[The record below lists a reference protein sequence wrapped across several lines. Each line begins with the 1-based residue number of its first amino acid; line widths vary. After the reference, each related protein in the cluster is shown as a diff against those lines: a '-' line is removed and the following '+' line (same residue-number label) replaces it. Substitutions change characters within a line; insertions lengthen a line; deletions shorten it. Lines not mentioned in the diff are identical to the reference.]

1 MTNEELRRINEKYGI
16 KNTQPQNIV
25 SAAPSYYADHIAEK
39 VSAINAKYGVPDTN
53 IREVLKESYKRKSY
67 SESSLNLPA
76 SGDYMGKPF
85 SYAQALKEYKERKL
99 NAQSGSLKPVQAQ
112 EPKTVLSDNKP
123 FIKNS
128 LDSISNTVLG
138 GAKNSAA
145 SYTNL
150 LGTFYEAGQG
160 GRTSEYMQ
168 QREIAAQ
175 ELERWEKAYQEEL
188 TAGTVKPGDSYYE
201 NMIADAKRKYDAY
214 NTVLSEKVQENA
226 TKGVYDIADN
236 IADSA
241 AKNIQK
247 AKETTPLPGILGDIA
262 VDAGASMTQMGIDAA
277 ANFALGGAA
286 ASGYSAARTMVPF
299 AARAFGSGTQKA
311 RRDGAKLK
319 DQLMYGAAIAAK
331 EVMTEKM
338 FNIAAPFKKVYG
350 EGTMDDIM
358 KGAIDKVV
366 GKLIKNGAGR
376 KIVTQLASGALGE
389 GLEEFIGDWLEW
401 QMPRIYNGDVDSAA
415 DTLSQSLYNFAVGA
429 ASGFVG
435 DASAQLINGAVEHG
449 TNKFNPESIPE
460 PLKNGKNTTKIKY
473 NGPIALNMEAS
484 SEVLTK
490 MNPVSTITG
499 NEFAK
504 SDISIIESVSLFFKT
519 LGNKVNRSGFGDVV
533 LTKRGIKDSIAH
545 GLGREKAAAFAAVP
559 DVIKYG
565 QEIDFK
571 DNWKNRGYDTY
582 MFAAPIE
589 YGAERKYVGVIVKHD
604 SKSNRFYLHEV
615 VSDLKNDTDVLFKT
629 GTVNNG
635 FPGNTSMSFKDNI
648 AQSDIYSNT
657 LSDDTYVALQD
668 NSINRA
674 TADAMTDLG
683 IKPVMTR
690 IKEAE
695 ADNTGYSLYA
705 FGTNNPDKQE
715 LYRRAVKIA
724 DNFGAKLKVTQ
735 LASGADG
742 EYSNGIISIDP
753 RTKNP
758 IMQVFVHELT
768 HHMETS
774 GQYKKF
780 SQSVLNY
787 IANDMGANIS
797 SMRQAVIKE
806 YAKGGFILDE
816 AGADRELVAKFCESK
831 LFQDEKAINRL
842 CRTDRTVFQSIYDW
856 ISDTINMV
864 KGTPEEK
871 FLIKAQRIYEQ
882 ALRSVNN
889 GESVYSN
896 NPQYAI
902 NDSLSVDLQLVLDNT
917 FKSKDSEIDI
927 GTTSDFLK
935 TVIGIKD
942 LKVLMPFEKAYA
954 SMVSKEQALRENR
967 FNSKLNY
974 HNLGKQGL
982 IDALNSAETPL
993 FAYTP
998 FDNRI
1003 VLVTDRVDSDGAPI
1017 VLVADLE
1024 SYGQM
1029 GGKTI
1034 KANKDITVYGRNRV
1048 SDDINDA
1055 LRENRILYATKK
1067 GSQMLSGLTRGQF
1080 PSNLDAIDFKNNINT
1095 FLWKVNHKNGASL
1108 SSKEETSKTAM
1119 QRAFEE
1125 AQKLNLSDNSYG
1137 RSFDEL
1143 YNDVT
1148 NKTPAKTHIGSDPST
1163 WPKLT
1168 YEEARLKTAEELIAE
1183 RRKKEANRSE
1193 IAAEKQSKTDGISLV
1208 KQSRQ
1213 DFKRELN
1220 ELFTIPQHLRGK
1232 ANREIDRFINKMIA
1246 AGAATETDRQEM
1258 LAMLYDSGAFLKSS
1272 DNDYKAFEDSFDL
1285 VLGKFASKAR
1295 LEMELRRAASKEL
1308 LTEREKWKN
1317 SAKRRRECQELS
1329 KRNKQTQ
1336 RDIKML
1342 RKRIGQNDA
1351 TLAAAME
1358 KLSPEDR
1365 KIAENAIRN
1374 ISVDAFSLTER
1385 AKAKMIENKELYKQQ
1400 LASDPNYIPSK
1411 MTLDTLEKMDQQYL
1425 ADKTIADLSEIHRA
1439 ITTLR
1444 THIDNMNQEIGEA
1457 RYREIS
1463 DIYSKVKNEIEST
1476 KGRGK
1481 DVSAMSKFFN
1491 EEQLTPMNFLEML
1504 SGWDKDSVWF
1514 DTVARQL
1521 EEGERKMKQVKVDA
1535 ARILKDFKEK
1545 HSKWIEKSDGQGK
1558 NGIWYE
1564 IEVPELLEYGKG
1576 HKPLFGETTKVYLTP
1591 AMKVE
1596 LSRGI
1601 RNNDNLR
1608 HAEGGVKFPDKE
1620 LYSKG
1625 KRLEAYEKGT
1635 TVKLAPETMKA
1646 LFAYK
1651 NLTPEEQALYDV
1663 MDQFFD
1669 GYAKSR
1675 INETSQIADG
1685 IDRAMSRFY
1694 SRIYTDENYRNN
1706 KMTIDQSIGGMGSL
1720 QGREYSKVPI
1730 YAMSVWEAFDDTVD
1744 TVSKYYGMHIPVKN
1758 VSNLMNFIEQENEN
1772 SMRNVIA
1779 SKWGPSSKKYIDSL
1793 ITELSNKH
1801 YEEKSVAQLFFDK
1814 TLGNYVGATF
1824 AFNPGIVLKQAAS
1837 YPAAAAVLGWGNVPS
1852 PMQIKNVDP
1861 ELILKYTPELE
1872 YRSLGYAT
1880 PEIAELK
1887 NNPNILQK
1895 NKVTRFF
1902 DGGAIL
1908 AMDRFTVKSIW
1919 PWAENY
1925 VKAEYKTLKPGTDEF
1940 YKKTAEVFNDT
1951 IGLTQ
1956 PMYDVMHRAKIMRG
1970 QNAALRALTM
1980 FKTVPV
1986 QQANMMRQAIGE
1998 YARAKTRTK
2007 KQKAWKKVI
2016 TTTTSIVVAT
2026 VLLESIEFGNNLFKN
2041 AAKKYRDDDDKLTAE
2056 SISAEVGKKIAK
2068 DLVGNVIGGD
2078 EVVVLMERA
2087 SRNNYYNGIETPGLS
2102 QALDMGESVMKSL
2115 KLTMDTIRDINELS
2129 DNGGDTKQYFKEHG
2143 KDLLGSVKNLASD
2156 ISTYSFGIPVSNIEK
2171 YLLGA
2176 MYWTDPKLKEKY
2188 LTLWEN
2194 TRKRDLSGLKGAALK
2209 VRVGEYIDL
2218 RADGI
2223 TDKSKK
2229 ELARLY
2235 ESQGVEVIPSDVPT
2249 KLTVNGK
2256 EVELTRTMEQK
2267 YRNTYAYIV
2276 NSCLNDLLSH
2286 KDYLALNDQDKATAI
2301 TVLYSY
2307 AKAAAESASVGKP
2320 VTKNLKSF
2328 KAVKASGINPVDYV
2342 LFMTKTKNITGDK
2355 GMRVNHTRKDKI
2367 MWIIDDMELSDDQK
2381 DALYLA
2387 SGYVESRLKEAPWRR
2402 IRRLS
2407 RFDIPKFELPK
2418 IKPPSFDY
2426 PKY

>member
-53 IREVLKESYKRKSY
+53 IREVLKESYKRKPY

-76 SGDYMGKPF
+76 SGDYMGKPYANAVNKLPF
-85 SYAQALKEYKERKL
+85 SYTQALKEYKERKA
-99 NAQSGSLKPVQAQ
+99 NAPKQPLAPMQNSIFDDTPEVFDSGRFDVMPNSFNEPSRPIQSQIWQNKPGFSGSTYAKGILEKGVSSIARGVSSTGAFLEGLIAKP
-112 EPKTVLSDNKP
+112 
-123 FIKNS
+123 
-128 LDSISNTVLG
+128 ISNTMAAGPSWDVEPEGEDINNSKFDIDPNTIGKERKQNRNTEGSELYKKLYFYNLNEQTKKEEEAIYKKYAENFSKASPALQKAEG
-138 GAKNSAA
+138 WGVSAINAVPMALSALITNGASVV
-145 SYTNL
+145 
-150 LGTFYEAGQG
+150 
-160 GRTSEYMQ
+160 
-168 QREIAAQ
+168 AQ
-175 ELERWEKAYQEEL
+175 EGGLLTTSVVESSPTLATYAHTAVKNLFNDPNYWTAFFTTVGRSYEDGIEIGMSETGATTYALANSLLNAAIETGGETGAGGIQTLPQKGFSLKNWLLSTRDEAHEEVFQGIVERGLKALMLKDGNILPLNPDGSTPRNWEEL
-188 TAGTVKPGDSYYE
+188 KQAFKNDRDAVFNPLTSIDEYAGGFVVG
-201 NMIADAKRKYDAY
+201 
-214 NTVLSEKVQENA
+214 
-226 TKGVYDIADN
+226 G
-236 IADSA
+236 
-241 AKNIQK
+241 
-247 AKETTPLPGILGDIA
+247 
-262 VDAGASMTQMGIDAA
+262 
-277 ANFALGGAA
+277 ALGGGQVGINSMVNAKLSASKTVNEDSINAVASSEDYIFINENAFKKSSIGLIEQVSTFFESIGNKAVNPELGDVFLTKRSVKDDISHGIGRLKA
-286 ASGYSAARTMVPF
+286 ASF
-299 AARAFGSGTQKA
+299 AA
-311 RRDGAKLK
+311 LPE
-319 DQLMYGAAIAAK
+319 AIAKGKVVARDTSYEGK
-331 EVMTEKM
+331 KQPSYI
-338 FNIAAPFKKVYG
+338 IAAPISLNDKHGFMGIVVLEEKAAKKRLYVH
-350 EGTMDDIM
+350 EIILKRDDGTMFKTRPENSYPGDVPPSNIYNILNKLKSVNKNHTINELPRNKNKAPAPLLEPAHTDNLSD
-358 KGAIDKVV
+358 GYSSVGVLTNAPADKVSQN
-366 GKLIKNGAGR
+366 GKNNNIKNG
-376 KIVTQLASGALGE
+376 T
-389 GLEEFIGDWLEW
+389 
-401 QMPRIYNGDVDSAA
+401 
-415 DTLSQSLYNFAVGA
+415 
-429 ASGFVG
+429 
-435 DASAQLINGAVEHG
+435 
-449 TNKFNPESIPE
+449 
-460 PLKNGKNTTKIKY
+460 
-473 NGPIALNMEAS
+473 
-484 SEVLTK
+484 
-490 MNPVSTITG
+490 
-499 NEFAK
+499 
-504 SDISIIESVSLFFKT
+504 
-519 LGNKVNRSGFGDVV
+519 
-533 LTKRGIKDSIAH
+533 
-545 GLGREKAAAFAAVP
+545 
-559 DVIKYG
+559 
-565 QEIDFK
+565 
-571 DNWKNRGYDTY
+571 
-582 MFAAPIE
+582 
-589 YGAERKYVGVIVKHD
+589 
-604 SKSNRFYLHEV
+604 
-615 VSDLKNDTDVLFKT
+615 
-629 GTVNNG
+629 
-635 FPGNTSMSFKDNI
+635 
-648 AQSDIYSNT
+648 
-657 LSDDTYVALQD
+657 
-668 NSINRA
+668 
-674 TADAMTDLG
+674 
-683 IKPVMTR
+683 
-690 IKEAE
+690 
-695 ADNTGYSLYA
+695 
-705 FGTNNPDKQE
+705 
-715 LYRRAVKIA
+715 
-724 DNFGAKLKVTQ
+724 
-735 LASGADG
+735 
-742 EYSNGIISIDP
+742 
-753 RTKNP
+753 
-758 IMQVFVHELT
+758 
-768 HHMETS
+768 
-774 GQYKKF
+774 
-780 SQSVLNY
+780 
-787 IANDMGANIS
+787 
-797 SMRQAVIKE
+797 
-806 YAKGGFILDE
+806 
-816 AGADRELVAKFCESK
+816 
-831 LFQDEKAINRL
+831 
-842 CRTDRTVFQSIYDW
+842 
-856 ISDTINMV
+856 
-864 KGTPEEK
+864 
-871 FLIKAQRIYEQ
+871 
-882 ALRSVNN
+882 
-889 GESVYSN
+889 
-896 NPQYAI
+896 
-902 NDSLSVDLQLVLDNT
+902 
-917 FKSKDSEIDI
+917 
-927 GTTSDFLK
+927 
-935 TVIGIKD
+935 
-942 LKVLMPFEKAYA
+942 
-954 SMVSKEQALRENR
+954 
-967 FNSKLNY
+967 
-974 HNLGKQGL
+974 
-982 IDALNSAETPL
+982 
-993 FAYTP
+993 
-998 FDNRI
+998 
-1003 VLVTDRVDSDGAPI
+1003 
-1017 VLVADLE
+1017 
-1024 SYGQM
+1024 
-1029 GGKTI
+1029 
-1034 KANKDITVYGRNRV
+1034 
-1048 SDDINDA
+1048 
-1055 LRENRILYATKK
+1055 ILYADKK
-1067 GSQMLSGLTRGQF
+1067 RSQLLSG
-1080 PSNLDAIDFKNNINT
+1080 
-1095 FLWKVNHKNGASL
+1095 
-1108 SSKEETSKTAM
+1108 
-1119 QRAFEE
+1119 FEE

-1148 NKTPAKTHIGSDPST
+1148 NKTPAKTPIGSDPST

-1183 RRKKEANRSE
+1183 RRKKEANRSG
-1193 IAAEKQSKTDGISLV
+1193 IATEKQLKTDGISLV

-1317 SAKRRRECQELS
+1317 SAKRRRERQELS

-1342 RKRIGQNDA
+1342 RKRIGQNDT

-1400 LASDPNYIPSK
+1400 LALDPNYIPSK
-1411 MTLDTLEKMDQQYL
+1411 LTLDTLEKMDQQYL
-1425 ADKTIADLSEIHRA
+1425 ADKTIADLSDIHRA

-1444 THIDNMNQEIGEA
+1444 THIDNMNHEIGEA

-1591 AMKVE
+1591 AMRVE

-1608 HAEGGVKFPDKE
+1608 HAEGGVTFPDKE

-1625 KRLEAYEKGT
+1625 KRQEAYTKGT
-1635 TVKLAPETMKA
+1635 TIKLAPETMKV

-1663 MDQFFD
+1663 MDRFFD
-1669 GYAKSR
+1669 DYAKSR
-1675 INETSQIADG
+1675 INETSQIVDG
-1685 IDRAMSRFY
+1685 IDRAMSRSY

-1720 QGREYSKVPI
+1720 QGRTYSKVPM

-1758 VSNLMNFIEQENEN
+1758 VSNLMNFIEQENKN

-1779 SKWGPSSKKYIDSL
+1779 RKWGPSSKKYIDSL

-1951 IGLTQ
+1951 VGLTQ

-2016 TTTTSIVVAT
+2016 ATTTSIVVAT

-2078 EVVVLMERA
+2078 EVVVLMERV
-2087 SRNNYYNGIETPGLS
+2087 SGNNYYNGIETPGLS

-2194 TRKRDLSGLKGAALK
+2194 THKRDLSGLRGSALK

-2223 TDKSKK
+2223 TDNSKS

-2235 ESQGVEVIPSDVPT
+2235 ESQGVEVVPSDVPA

-2256 EVELTRTMEQK
+2256 EIELTKTMEQK

-2307 AKAAAESASVGKP
+2307 AKAAAENASVGKP
-2320 VTKNLKSF
+2320 ITKNLKSF
-2328 KAVKASGINPVDYV
+2328 KSVKDSGVNPVDYV

-2387 SGYVESRLKEAPWRR
+2387 SGYVESKLNEAPWRKAR
-2402 IRRLS
+2402 SLP
-2407 RFDIPKFELPK
+2407 RFDIPKFELPE
-2418 IKPPSFDY
+2418 IMPPSFDY